1 MTRKYIPT
9 RFSSVDHGNIA
20 TFEVQPSEILTV
32 FGELL
37 SNDKLEFKLIEATD
51 ESSDQAGFVIW
62 YIFGVPG
69 DTSFIAAYIKVQDG
83 VFPSVA
89 SLHPGATN
97 YERKIQSLF
106 GLKVDGIAD
115 ERPLLLHQNW
125 PKGLYPLRKDFD
137 YEKRPAVA
145 ANSYVFNHVGGEGIY
160 EISVGPIHA
169 GIIEPGHFRFSVAGE
184 EIMLLEPKLGYT
196 HKGSEK
202 LLERLGLEQK
212 LKLSEKISGDSS
224 FSHSLAFVGAV
235 EELAGINVPRRA
247 EYLRTVYA
255 ELERL
260 ANHLGDIGFIMLD
273 ASYNFGGAQGARLR
287 ERLMQINDH
296 LSGSR
301 FLRNVNVYGGVSKD
315 ISPEQS
321 HELIKDLTSIA
332 KDLGQVIAVAENSV
346 TLMGRLKGAGTLPR
360 KVADDLGIMGLAGR
374 AVGIKSDTRVDY
386 PYGAYDEVVLK
397 HIALETG
404 GDVYARFSVR
414 IKEVH
419 SSIELILSALKS
431 MPAGPICAQQSTE
444 LILRKNSLA
453 ISSVEGWRGEII
465 YFIRTDSRGE
475 ICRVAVRDPSMVNW
489 QALPY
494 AGFRQMVPDFPLIN
508 KSFNM
513 SYSGND
519 L

>member
-1 MTRKYIPT
+1 
-9 RFSSVDHGNIA
+9 
-20 TFEVQPSEILTV
+20 
-32 FGELL
+32 
-37 SNDKLEFKLIEATD
+37 
-51 ESSDQAGFVIW
+51 
-62 YIFGVPG
+62 
-69 DTSFIAAYIKVQDG
+69 
-83 VFPSVA
+83 
-89 SLHPGATN
+89 
-97 YERKIQSLF
+97 
-106 GLKVDGIAD
+106 
-115 ERPLLLHQNW
+115 
-125 PKGLYPLRKDFD
+125 
-137 YEKRPAVA
+137 
-145 ANSYVFNHVGGEGIY
+145 
-160 EISVGPIHA
+160 
-169 GIIEPGHFRFSVAGE
+169 
-184 EIMLLEPKLGYT
+184 
-196 HKGSEK
+196 
-202 LLERLGLEQK
+202 
-212 LKLSEKISGDSS
+212 
-224 FSHSLAFVGAV
+224 
-235 EELAGINVPRRA
+235 
-247 EYLRTVYA
+247 
-255 ELERL
+255 
-260 ANHLGDIGFIMLD
+260 
-273 ASYNFGGAQGARLR
+273 
-287 ERLMQINDH
+287 
-296 LSGSR
+296 
-301 FLRNVNVYGGVSKD
+301 LRNVNVYGGVSKD